1 MMIVVFRSEREE
13 PPIWLVAPFVAKLP
27 SEVQGRILKV
37 AKQVLE
43 STNSFG
49 VNPKSSENNENSTT
63 VGRKRNV
70 QIPSAIPWLSF
81 NMFER
86 TR

>member
-37 AKQVLE
+37 VLE
-43 STNSFG
+43 STNSFSE
-49 VNPKSSENNENSTT
+49 KS
-63 VGRKRNV
+63 
-70 QIPSAIPWLSF
+70 A
-81 NMFER
+81 
-86 TR
+86 